1 MLNKWRKKVEPI
13 TSTLGMKFSALGL
26 SPTFWSTIGFVL
38 AIASA
43 ASFGLSAHSA
53 SLPLVFIAGILLVFS
68 GFFDVV
74 DGSVARHANKSSNT
88 GAFID
93 SIYDKLAEIFVFIGI
108 SVGGL
113 ANPTLCLA
121 AASLSLMVSYSRA
134 RAESLG
140 IELKGIGI
148 GERAERLLVIA
159 LASFIPN
166 SYSVEIGTS
175 IVAALSAITFT
186 QRVLHIIRKLR
197 LS

>member
-13 TSTLGMKFSALGL
+13 TSTLGIKFSALGL

-43 ASFGLSAHSA
+43 ACFGLSAHSA

>member
-26 SPTFWSTIGFVL
+26 SPTFWSTIGFVF

>member
-74 DGSVARHANKSSNT
+74 DGSVARHANKSINT